1 MSLGKKGVLEDS
13 PTGEAFVG
21 PTGVAVAANGAIFV
35 SDGHNPAQHGNHRI
49 VKFSKDGTFIKTW
62 GNHTGSANGEVSDP
76 HGIAMDSQ
84 GRVFVADR
92 GNRRIEVFDQNGG
105 YIASWPQFGSC
116 ENIYITK
123 DDTLYVTDSNSGGA
137 RNDSSYKRGIRV
149 GSAKDGSVK
158 YFIPEE
164 SYLPSQ
170 TATSGPVGLG
180 VDAKGTIYA
189 ADVGATIGFD
199 RMMKKYVR

>member
-1 MSLGKKGVLEDS
+1 
-13 PTGEAFVG
+13 
-21 PTGVAVAANGAIFV
+21 V